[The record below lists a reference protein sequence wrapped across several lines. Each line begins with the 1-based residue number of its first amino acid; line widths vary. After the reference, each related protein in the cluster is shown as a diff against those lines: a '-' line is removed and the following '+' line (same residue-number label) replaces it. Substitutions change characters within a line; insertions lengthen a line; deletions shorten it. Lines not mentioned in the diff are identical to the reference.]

1 MPGKYGLKKSF
12 SICLYTYLLL
22 NLHSI
27 FTEMRKY
34 AVRKYIIALLVSI
47 ISVMTKAQ
55 DGYTYEFLNIPVSAR
70 AAALGGENITTIED
84 DFTMASQ
91 NPALLPCVA
100 RKNVSLSYM
109 YYIKGV
115 NIGAASFSSFINERL
130 GWAVN
135 AQYMDYGKMTKADI
149 FGNKEGEFGAK
160 DMALSATFSYE
171 FSDYWSG
178 GVTGKMLYSKYDKY
192 SSFGLG
198 FDLGLNYY
206 KEKSDFSFSI
216 VARNLG
222 AQLKYYTQNRE
233 KLPVN
238 LLVGV
243 SKRLAHAPLRV
254 SVTMQELNNWKN
266 SPISEING
274 KNDKF
279 ITKFINHFVFGIDF
293 IPTENFY
300 ASLGYNCRI
309 ASDMKVNGSSR
320 WAGFTA
326 GAGIQI
332 KKFKIGASYA
342 RYHVSASSFMVNL
355 SMSL

>member
-1 MPGKYGLKKSF
+1 MKR
-12 SICLYTYLLL
+12 I
-22 NLHSI
+22 I
-27 FTEMRKY
+27 
-34 AVRKYIIALLVSI
+34 YIILTIA
-47 ISVMTKAQ
+47 ISVTAKAQ
-55 DGYTYEFLNIPVSAR
+55 SGYTYEFLNIPVSAR
-70 AAALGGENITTIED
+70 AAALGGENITTVED

-91 NPALLPCVA
+91 NPSLLPCVA

-149 FGNKEGEFGAK
+149 YGNKEGEFGAK

-178 GVTGKMLYSKYDKY
+178 GVTGKMLYSKYDEY

-206 KEKSDFSFSI
+206 KASNDFSFSI

-222 AQLKYYTQNRE
+222 AQLKYYTQYRE

-243 SKRLAHAPLRV
+243 SKRLAHAPLRI
-254 SVTMQELNNWKN
+254 SITMQDLQNWKN
-266 SPISEING
+266 SPVSEING
-274 KNDKF
+274 VKDKF
-279 ITKFINHFVFGIDF
+279 ITKFINHFVFGVDF
-293 IPTENFY
+293 IPTKNLY
-300 ASLGYNCRI
+300 AAIGYNCRI
-309 ASDMKVNGSSR
+309 ASDMKVNGSSK
-320 WAGFTA
+320 WAGLTA
-326 GAGIQI
+326 GAGLKIN
-332 KKFKIGASYA
+332 KFKIGASYA

-355 SMSL
+355 SMAL

>member
-1 MPGKYGLKKSF
+1 M
-12 SICLYTYLLL
+12 
-22 NLHSI
+22 
-27 FTEMRKY
+27 
-34 AVRKYIIALLVSI
+34 
-47 ISVMTKAQ
+47 SVAAKAQ
-55 DGYTYEFLNIPVSAR
+55 SGYTYEFLNIPVSAR
-70 AAALGGENITTIED
+70 AAALGGENITTVED

-149 FGNKEGEFGAK
+149 YGNKEGEFGAK
-160 DMALSATFSYE
+160 DMALSTTFSYE

-178 GVTGKMLYSKYDKY
+178 GVTGKILYSKYDEY

-206 KEKSDFSFSI
+206 KASNDFSFSI

-222 AQLKYYTQNRE
+222 AQLKYYTQYRE

-238 LLVGV
+238 LLVGI
-243 SKRLAHAPLRV
+243 SKRLAHAPLRI
-254 SVTMQELNNWKN
+254 SVTMQDLHNWKN
-266 SPISEING
+266 SPVSEING
-274 KNDKF
+274 IEDKF
-279 ITKFINHFVFGIDF
+279 ITKFINHFVFGVDF
-293 IPTENFY
+293 IPTKNVY
-300 ASLGYNCRI
+300 AAIGYNCRI

-320 WAGFTA
+320 WAGLTA
-326 GAGIQI
+326 GAGLRIN
-332 KKFKIGASYA
+332 KFKIGASYA
-342 RYHVSASSFMVNL
+342 KYHVSASSFMVNL